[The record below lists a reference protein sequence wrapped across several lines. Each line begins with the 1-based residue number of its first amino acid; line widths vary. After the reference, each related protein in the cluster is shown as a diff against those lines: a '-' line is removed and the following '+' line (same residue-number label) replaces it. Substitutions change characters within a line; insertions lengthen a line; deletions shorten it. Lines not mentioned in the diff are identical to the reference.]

1 MTYGNPGPALPV
13 DGYKPE
19 QTELVA
25 DPEQPSAGDD
35 TIDMDFGSSEDV
47 EPSVPRLIP
56 SIFNHH
62 VLTASTALKLH
73 FRLIDQPPAEGTAI
87 GVRFTVSKVYLDD
100 VHGAVVVRGHLLAV
114 RAEGHVTPKP
124 AGVGPGEATVHAMM
138 SALCVVGVQDV

>member
-1 MTYGNPGPALPV
+1 MTNGNPGPALPV

-35 TIDMDFGSSEDV
+35 TVDMDFGSSDEDA
-47 EPSVPRLIP
+47 EAPSPSVPRLP

-124 AGVGPGEATVHAMM
+124 AGVGPG
-138 SALCVVGVQDV
+138 